1 MTIGPGIGLCHG
13 SLRDVSAAE
22 LVRLAGANGF
32 CSVMLPPVPRASAA
46 EAAGFRALLEANGIR
61 RVVLDGAMAAL
72 PRCPFA
78 AQMGWTV
85 DQHFEVAER
94 FAVDCFSVP
103 HYGGDP
109 ATTVAEL
116 ADALGPFCERAA
128 RGGRTV
134 ALEFLPGTGIPDLE
148 RAVRILESVGASN
161 LGIALD
167 TWHWARSRASLAD
180 LRALPPGAIAD
191 FQISDRSAAQDTL
204 PDSVQWGRLLPG
216 EGVLPLAEI
225 VGIVL
230 ANAPQLTLNAEI
242 FSEARQAQSPAEA
255 ARDIARALKQLVG
268 ALEAATPSPPSPS
281 SSPSSSP

>member
-1 MTIGPGIGLCHG
+1 MTSGPGIGLCHG
-13 SLRDVSAAE
+13 SLREVGAAE

-32 CSVMLPPVPRASAA
+32 SAVMLPPVPRASEA
-46 EAAGFRALLEANGIR
+46 EIAGFRALLAENGVR

-85 DQHFEVAER
+85 DQHFEMAER
-94 FAVDCFSVP
+94 FAVDCFNVP

-109 ATTVAEL
+109 ATTVTEL

-128 RGGRTV
+128 RGGQTV

-148 RAVRILESVGASN
+148 RTLRILEAVGAAN

-180 LRALPPGAIAD
+180 LRALSPGIIRA
-191 FQISDRSAAQDTL
+191 FQISDRSAQQDAL

-216 EGVLPLAEI
+216 EGAQPLAEI
-225 VGIVL
+225 VAIVH
-230 ANAPQLTLNAEI
+230 ANAPQITLDAEI
-242 FSEARQAQSPAEA
+242 FSEALQARPPAEA
-255 ARDIARALKQLVG
+255 ARDVARSMRRLV
-268 ALEAATPSPPSPS
+268 EVVMAASPKT
-281 SSPSSSP
+281 

>member
-1 MTIGPGIGLCHG
+1 MTLEIGIGLCHG
-13 SLRDVSAAE
+13 SLREVGAAE

-32 CSVMLPPVPRASAA
+32 SSVMLPPVPRASEA
-46 EAAGFRALLEANGIR
+46 EIDGFRALLAENGVR

-78 AQMGWTV
+78 AEMGWTV
-85 DQHFEVAER
+85 DGHFEVAER
-94 FAVDCFSVP
+94 FAVDCFNVP

-109 ATTVAEL
+109 ATTIAEL

-128 RGGRTV
+128 RGGQTV

-148 RAVRILESVGASN
+148 RTVRIVEAVGAEN

-167 TWHWARSRASLAD
+167 TWHWARSRATLDD
-180 LRALPPGAIAD
+180 LRALPPGILRD
-191 FQISDRSAAQDTL
+191 FQISDRSARQDAL

-225 VGIVL
+225 VRIVR
-230 ANAPQLTLNAEI
+230 ANSPRLTLNAEI
-242 FSEARQAQSPAEA
+242 FSEALQARPPAEA
-255 ARDIARALKQLVG
+255 ARDVARALRRLV
-268 ALEAATPSPPSPS
+268 ASLDAPLDTDRPA
-281 SSPSSSP
+281 